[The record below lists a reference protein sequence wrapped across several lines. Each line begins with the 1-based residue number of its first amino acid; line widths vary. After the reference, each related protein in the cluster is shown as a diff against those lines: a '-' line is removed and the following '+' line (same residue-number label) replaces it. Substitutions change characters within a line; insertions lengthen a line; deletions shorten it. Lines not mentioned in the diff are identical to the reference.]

1 MAAVHSPV
9 AIEFR
14 RNLYELAAAHPDRD
28 PSMLGQ
34 EAWEALEEKPQSKTM
49 RSRANVEMY
58 LSDPDKWSPFLDE
71 IALERAIQFDWK
83 VIDNLTPYEYQELV
97 HRLSE
102 MDDPW
107 DYHISNSGWRK
118 IAKSGGAWSK
128 DLGGALPTIDIR
140 TPRRLAYLAGPEMA
154 RRRLTRRVQEKVK
167 RDAEAQA
174 A

>member
-34 EAWEALEEKPQSKTM
+34 DAWEALEEKPRSKTM

-71 IALERAIQFDWK
+71 IALERAIRFDWK

-97 HRLSE
+97 RRLSE

-107 DYHISNSGWRK
+107 DYHVSNSGWRK
-118 IAKSGGAWSK
+118 IAKSGGGWSQEPK
-128 DLGGALPTIDIR
+128 GARATSALRIP
-140 TPRRLAYLAGPEMA
+140 PRLA
-154 RRRLTRRVQEKVK
+154 
-167 RDAEAQA
+167 
-174 A
+174 

>member
-1 MAAVHSPV
+1 MAAVHNPV

-34 EAWEALEEKPQSKTM
+34 DAWEALEEKPRSKTM

-71 IALERAIQFDWK
+71 IALERAIRFDWK

-97 HRLSE
+97 RRLSE
-102 MDDPW
+102 MR
-107 DYHISNSGWRK
+107 S
-118 IAKSGGAWSK
+118 
-128 DLGGALPTIDIR
+128 
-140 TPRRLAYLAGPEMA
+140 EE
-154 RRRLTRRVQEKVK
+154 RRVGT
-167 RDAEAQA
+167 A
-174 A
+174 AWWS